1 MMRTADLF
9 VKLGL
14 KDLGY
19 LYVGMDACWMQKG
32 VRSNATDQQ
41 LVNLDK
47 FPGGFNESIGHI
59 HKLGLKAGI
68 CARAA
73 WPCCASRA
81 VSAVLVACADTAAAT
96 STCGGG
102 SPTGSCKHEVL
113 DARTYAQWGIDC
125 THPVC
130 RLVSLC

>member
-1 MMRTADLF
+1 MRTADLF

-32 VRSNATDQQ
+32 VRDNATGQQ

-68 CARAA
+68 CERPA
-73 WPCCASRA
+73 
-81 VSAVLVACADTAAAT
+81 
-96 STCGGG
+96 
-102 SPTGSCKHEVL
+102 
-113 DARTYAQWGIDC
+113 
-125 THPVC
+125 
-130 RLVSLC
+130 